1 MRSVSRA
8 LLAGG
13 LGLAAASLAA
23 CGSSSGLLPSGE
35 ASTLK
40 TELSSVSNDIT
51 KGDCGNAARVIEA
64 VQSQVANL
72 PGSVDP
78 VLVSDL
84 GRGAQT
90 VGALARTQC
99 SGTVSTAT
107 NTSTSTTTT
116 PTTTHPRTTST
127 PTTTTTTTPTVTI
140 TTPTVTTPS
149 TTTPTPSTTTPATTT
164 PPPGTTSTGANG
176 GAGLPGSGT
185 GTNGQGTP

>member
-23 CGSSSGLLPSGE
+23 CGSSSGLLPADK
-35 ASTLK
+35 ASTLQ
-40 TELSSVSNDIT
+40 TELSSASNDIT
-51 KGDCGNAARVIEA
+51 NGDCVSAARVIEA
-64 VQSQVANL
+64 VQTQVANL

-90 VGALARTQC
+90 VRALAKTQC

-116 PTTTHPRTTST
+116 PATTHPRTTST
-127 PTTTTTTTPTVTI
+127 PTSTTTTPTATTTTPTI
-140 TTPTVTTPS
+140 TTPPTTP
-149 TTTPTPSTTTPATTT
+149 TTPSTTTPATTT
-164 PPPGTTSTGANG
+164 STPGTTSTGANG

-185 GTNGQGTP
+185 GTNGQGNG